1 MGMTKKPAKR
11 KIGRPRLPPGK
22 KREDPI
28 GFRPT
33 PDIRKNLKTA
43 AKDNGRSVSQE
54 IQSRLEESFRKTDI
68 LEALGLGSP
77 NDIGFL
83 RLMGIMFT
91 NICHQTSAESV
102 WTEPQAFVEAE
113 AGFREF
119 FNAVRKLSPDLAK
132 DVEAYDA
139 KAGLGKGMGKGM
151 GSIFVKLLKTPG
163 PEELLRLA
171 ENLQRNGAATR
182 GRPSGR
188 SERTADKGRKS

>member
-1 MGMTKKPAKR
+1 MGKQQTVR
-11 KIGRPRLPPGK
+11 QRGRPPLPPGEK
-22 KREDPI
+22 KLHSV

-33 PDIRKNLKTA
+33 PDLRQHLERACQTA
-43 AKDNGRSVSQE
+43 GRSLSQE
-54 IQSRLEESFRKTDI
+54 IQSRLERSFLKTDI
-68 LEALGLGSP
+68 EAVGLGHP

-83 RLMGIMFT
+83 RLMGVMFT
-91 NICHQTSAESV
+91 NICHQTNAESV

-119 FNAVRKLSPDLAK
+119 FKAVRKLSPDLAK

-151 GSIFVKLLKTPG
+151 GSIFVGLLKAPG

-188 SERTADKGRKS
+188 SGRTADKGRKS

>member
-1 MGMTKKPAKR
+1 MTKKPAKR

-22 KREDPI
+22 KREAPI

-33 PDIRKNLKTA
+33 PDMRADLKA
-43 AKDNGRSVSQE
+43 AAADKGRSMAQE
-54 IQSRLEESFRKTDI
+54 IQSRLEESFRRTDI
-68 LEALGLGSP
+68 EVLGLGSP

-83 RLMGIMFT
+83 RLMGIMFAH
-91 NICHQTSAESV
+91 ICHQTNAKSV
-102 WTEPQAFVEAE
+102 WTKPQAFVEAE

-119 FNAVRKLSPDLAK
+119 FKAVRKLSPDLAK

-188 SERTADKGRKS
+188 SSRTADKGRKS

>member
-1 MGMTKKPAKR
+1 MPKKTKR
-11 KIGRPRLPPGK
+11 KRGRPALPPEKGK
-22 KREDPI
+22 RYPLNMRTTKVLRDSLE
-28 GFRPT
+28 
-33 PDIRKNLKTA
+33 A
-43 AKDNGRSVSQE
+43 AAIESGRSLAQE
-54 IQSRLEESFRKTDI
+54 VEFRLEQSFLRTDI
-68 LEALGLGSP
+68 ETIGLGSP

-83 RLMGIMFT
+83 RLMGVMFT

-132 DVEAYDA
+132 DVEAYGA

-151 GSIFVKLLKTPG
+151 GSIFVGLLKTPG

-188 SERTADKGRKS
+188 SGRTADKGRKS